1 MTSTGNGLVND
12 DKNFMS
18 QAGIRR
24 SGAKGTGVNWNA
36 DNLFA
41 GQWRLD
47 QTNIDRFD
55 PFITGYAFVIWTK
68 LPRFF
73 DTAFATEFK
82 ALTERNFKSFDGI
95 SDIQLSTEDMT
106 HGFTGNAMGIATNI
120 NKENTSF
127 TLKHQEL
134 QGSPVRE
141 LYQYW
146 TTGIRDPESGLAH
159 YHGKMTGDNPLLYSM
174 QNHTGELLYVVTDPS
189 GSTNGIEFAAYYTNV
204 FPTKI
209 PLGHLNYS
217 SGDHGLAEIDIEFR
231 GNMHIGYYVND
242 LAKKLMVDYE
252 VKKRYGQ
259 YELGAVK
266 TPAPHTGDGYGETAT
281 PYATT

>member
-1 MTSTGNGLVND
+1 MTKSAVNNAT
-12 DKNFMS
+12 NFMS
-18 QAGIRR
+18 QAGLRR
-24 SGAKGTGVNWNA
+24 SGGNGKGLDWNA
-36 DNLFA
+36 DNLFT

-55 PFITGYAFVIWTK
+55 PFVTGYAFIIWTK
-68 LPRFF
+68 LPKFF
-73 DTAFATEFK
+73 DTGLRTDFK

-95 SDIQLSTEDMT
+95 SDIQLSTEDLT
-106 HGFTGNAMGIATNI
+106 HGFTGNAMGIATNM

-134 QGSPVRE
+134 QGSPIRE

-146 TTGIRDPESGLAH
+146 TTGIRDPETGLAH
-159 YHGKMTGDNPLLYSM
+159 YHGKLHEKEDMYYSM
-174 QNHTGELLYVVTDPS
+174 QNHTGELMYVVTDPS
-189 GSTNGIEFAAYYTNV
+189 GTAKGIEFAAYYTNV

-217 SGDHGLAEIDIEFR
+217 SGDHGLTEIDIEFR
-231 GNMHIGYYVND
+231 GNMHLGFEVNN
-242 LAKKLMVDYE
+242 LAVQLMKDYM

-259 YELGAVK
+259 YEVGEVL
-266 TPAPHTGDGYGETAT
+266 TPAPHTNDGFGESAT
-281 PYATT
+281 Y